1 MERYPSGI
9 GKKGFFHKDVSK
21 GFPSWLERV
30 EVPKNDGTVHHPLVT
45 DTQSLLWIA
54 NQNTITLHVW
64 STRAPK
70 LYHPDIC
77 MFDLDPSED
86 DLPGLRAA
94 AVALR
99 DLLTELGL
107 PSWVKTSGSKG
118 YHIAVPL
125 DGSAHSGE
133 VSGFA
138 HAVGR
143 VLVTRHPDSLTQE
156 FSKADRGRRI
166 YVDTGRNGYSATW
179 AAPYTVRAKAGAPV
193 SAPCTWDE
201 LERGDVAPRSFTLRN
216 MPDRLAG
223 VGDLWAD
230 MRRRGRSLRRAAAR
244 LRRLQD
250 A

>member
-1 MERYPSGI
+1 
-9 GKKGFFHKDVSK
+9 
-21 GFPSWLERV
+21 
-30 EVPKNDGTVHHPLVT
+30 
-45 DTQSLLWIA
+45 
-54 NQNTITLHVW
+54 
-64 STRAPK
+64 
-70 LYHPDIC
+70 

-86 DLPGLRAA
+86 DPPGLRAA